1 MDHQTVIKDQ
11 EEQDEQSIDLV
22 DYVARLDEQE
32 RLAKEEMPFDTSR
45 CSLKRLNQ
53 SIYSCRTCF
62 KATGQLKGV
71 CYACSIS
78 CHTRHDLVDLG
89 FRRAFKCDCGGT
101 NDCNVSV
108 TVTRKEGEEE
118 EKNNYEKA
126 GNFASRFCYCLQLH
140 DPDNENR
147 VMIQCLLCLDWFHDS
162 CITNGDSTTLP
173 NEEVFD
179 DFFCLDCSSSDH
191 QSIALLRCYLETQ
204 FSNTNDPTLSCCQ
217 RPNEK
222 KRKLSTQEDQEE
234 KNANDTLFRGTFLP
248 LGWRSK
254 LCRCSDCHSIMKEG
268 GIDHLLEK
276 EAQYTPPIDP
286 TLGQSSTE
294 IAMNALGRMDR
305 IVALDSVSKFNS
317 LKNSLSEF
325 LSEFAKDGRVVGSTD
340 ISTFFETLAA
350 AARNDSAFP
359 SGGLE

>member
-1 MDHQTVIKDQ
+1 MDQTVQ
-11 EEQDEQSIDLV
+11 EQDEIDLV

-45 CSLKRLNQ
+45 CSFKRLNQ

-78 CHTRHDLVDLG
+78 CHTSHELVDLG

-101 NDCNVSV
+101 NACSLQ
-108 TVTRKEGEEE
+108 EGVGGSCTAEEDDE
-118 EKNNYEKA
+118 DRNNYEKED
-126 GNFASRFCYCLQLH
+126 NFASRFCYCLQLH
-140 DPDNENR
+140 DPDNEDR

-162 CITNGDSTTLP
+162 CITIGDSTTLP
-173 NEEVFD
+173 KEEAFE
-179 DFFCLDCSSSDH
+179 DFFCLDCS
-191 QSIALLRCYLETQ
+191 QSISLLNSYLDIKFT
-204 FSNTNDPTLSCCQ
+204 NINDPTLTCCQ

-222 KRKLSTQEDQEE
+222 KRKFSVQEGQEE
-234 KNANDTLFRGTFLP
+234 KNANDSLRFRGTFLP

-254 LCRCSDCHSIMKEG
+254 LCRCSDCHGIMKEG
-268 GIDHLLEK
+268 GIDYLLEK

-294 IAMNALGRMDR
+294 IAMKALGRMDR

-317 LKNSLSEF
+317 LKTSLSEF

-340 ISTFFETLAA
+340 IITFFETLAA
-350 AARNDSAFP
+350 AARND
-359 SGGLE
+359 LE